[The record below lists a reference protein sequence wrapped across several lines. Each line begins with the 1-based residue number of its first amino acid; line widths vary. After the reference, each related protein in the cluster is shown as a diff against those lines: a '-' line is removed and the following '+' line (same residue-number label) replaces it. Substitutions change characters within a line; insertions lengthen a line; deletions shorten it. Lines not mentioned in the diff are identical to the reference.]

1 MKTISE
7 KNQTLQGTNRR
18 TSMTRGLALP
28 MENREAKNA
37 LYGYYKR
44 EVERRKN
51 EFVMTDELKQQISEV
66 GDFLTTETRYYG
78 LFLPGSIGNGKT
90 TMLKA
95 IRDLLIYLVENDR
108 IRYCEGD
115 KYPRFV
121 TARDMTNIAKDADE
135 FRSLKTTKYLILD
148 DLCEEPA
155 EVLSFGNY
163 IYPFV
168 ELLEYRYEQM
178 LPTFISSNFGA
189 VDIEEKYH
197 SARISDRMKEMFKII
212 SFKEESFR

>member
-1 MKTISE
+1 
-7 KNQTLQGTNRR
+7 
-18 TSMTRGLALP
+18 

>member
-1 MKTISE
+1 
-7 KNQTLQGTNRR
+7 
-18 TSMTRGLALP
+18 

-95 IRDLLIYLVENDR
+95 IRNLLIYLVENDR

-121 TARDMTNIAKDADE
+121 TARDMANIAKDADE

>member
-1 MKTISE
+1 M
-7 KNQTLQGTNRR
+7 G
-18 TSMTRGLALP
+18 
-28 MENREAKNA
+28 NREAKNA

-95 IRDLLIYLVENDR
+95 IRDLLIYLVESDR

-121 TARDMTNIAKDADE
+121 TARDMANIAKDADE

>member
-1 MKTISE
+1 
-7 KNQTLQGTNRR
+7 
-18 TSMTRGLALP
+18 MTRGLALP
-28 MENREAKNA
+28 MEKREAKNA

-121 TARDMTNIAKDADE
+121 TARDMANIAKDADE

-163 IYPFV
+163 VYPFV

>member
-1 MKTISE
+1 
-7 KNQTLQGTNRR
+7 
-18 TSMTRGLALP
+18 MTRGLALP

-95 IRDLLIYLVENDR
+95 IRDLLIYLVESDR

-121 TARDMTNIAKDADE
+121 TARDMANIAKDADE

-197 SARISDRMKEMFKII
+197 SARVSDRMKEMFKII

>member
-66 GDFLTTETRYYG
+66 GNFLTTETRYYG

-95 IRDLLIYLVENDR
+95 IRDLLIYLVESDR

-121 TARDMTNIAKDADE
+121 TARDMANIAKDADE

>member
-1 MKTISE
+1 
-7 KNQTLQGTNRR
+7 
-18 TSMTRGLALP
+18 MTRGLALP

-121 TARDMTNIAKDADE
+121 TARDMTNNAKDADE
-135 FRSLKTTKYLILD
+135 FRSLKATKYLILD

>member
-1 MKTISE
+1 
-7 KNQTLQGTNRR
+7 
-18 TSMTRGLALP
+18 
-28 MENREAKNA
+28 MENREVKNA

-95 IRDLLIYLVENDR
+95 IRDLLIYLVESGR

-121 TARDMTNIAKDADE
+121 TARDMVNIAKDADE
-135 FRSLKTTKYLILD
+135 FRSLKSTKYLILD

-189 VDIEEKYH
+189 VDLEEKYH
-197 SARISDRMKEMFKII
+197 SVRVSDRMKEMFKII

>member
-1 MKTISE
+1 
-7 KNQTLQGTNRR
+7 
-18 TSMTRGLALP
+18 

-51 EFVMTDELKQQISEV
+51 EFVITDELKQQISEV

>member
-1 MKTISE
+1 
-7 KNQTLQGTNRR
+7 
-18 TSMTRGLALP
+18 MTRGLALP
-28 MENREAKNA
+28 MENREVKNA

-95 IRDLLIYLVENDR
+95 IRDLLIYLVESGR

-121 TARDMTNIAKDADE
+121 TARDMVNIAKDADE
-135 FRSLKTTKYLILD
+135 FRSLKATKYLILD

>member
-1 MKTISE
+1 
-7 KNQTLQGTNRR
+7 
-18 TSMTRGLALP
+18 MTRGLALP

-95 IRDLLIYLVENDR
+95 IRNLLIYLVENDR

-121 TARDMTNIAKDADE
+121 TARDMANIAKDADE

>member
-1 MKTISE
+1 
-7 KNQTLQGTNRR
+7 
-18 TSMTRGLALP
+18 
-28 MENREAKNA
+28 MENREAKNT

-95 IRDLLIYLVENDR
+95 IRDLLIYLVESDR

-121 TARDMTNIAKDADE
+121 TARDMANIAKDADE

-168 ELLEYRYEQM
+168 DLLEYRYEQM

>member
-1 MKTISE
+1 
-7 KNQTLQGTNRR
+7 
-18 TSMTRGLALP
+18 MTRGLALP

-121 TARDMTNIAKDADE
+121 TARDMANIAKDADE

>member
-1 MKTISE
+1 
-7 KNQTLQGTNRR
+7 
-18 TSMTRGLALP
+18 

-121 TARDMTNIAKDADE
+121 TARDMTNIAKYADE
-135 FRSLKTTKYLILD
+135 FRSLKATKYLILD

-163 IYPFV
+163 VYPFV

>member
-1 MKTISE
+1 
-7 KNQTLQGTNRR
+7 
-18 TSMTRGLALP
+18 

-121 TARDMTNIAKDADE
+121 TARDMANIAKDADE

-163 IYPFV
+163 VYPFV
-168 ELLEYRYEQM
+168 ELLEYRYEHM

>member
-1 MKTISE
+1 
-7 KNQTLQGTNRR
+7 
-18 TSMTRGLALP
+18 

-121 TARDMTNIAKDADE
+121 TARDMANISKDADE

>member
-1 MKTISE
+1 
-7 KNQTLQGTNRR
+7 
-18 TSMTRGLALP
+18 MTRGLALP

-95 IRDLLIYLVENDR
+95 IRDLLIYLVESDR

-121 TARDMTNIAKDADE
+121 TARDMANIAKDADD

>member
-1 MKTISE
+1 
-7 KNQTLQGTNRR
+7 
-18 TSMTRGLALP
+18 

-121 TARDMTNIAKDADE
+121 TARDMANIAKDADE

>member
-1 MKTISE
+1 
-7 KNQTLQGTNRR
+7 
-18 TSMTRGLALP
+18 

-121 TARDMTNIAKDADE
+121 TARDMANIAKDADE

-197 SARISDRMKEMFKII
+197 SARVSDRMKEMFKII

>member
-1 MKTISE
+1 
-7 KNQTLQGTNRR
+7 
-18 TSMTRGLALP
+18 
-28 MENREAKNA
+28 MESREVKNA
-37 LYGYYKR
+37 LYGFYKR
-44 EVERRKN
+44 EVEKRKN
-51 EFVMTDELKQQISEV
+51 EFIFTAGLKQQLSDI
-66 GDFLTTETRYYG
+66 GDFLTSETRYYG

-95 IRDLLIYLVENDR
+95 IRDLLVYLVESDK

-121 TARDMTNIAKDADE
+121 TARDMANIARDADE
-135 FRSLKTTKYLILD
+135 FRSLKSARYLLVD

-155 EVLSFGNY
+155 EVVSFGNY

-168 ELLEYRYEQM
+168 ELIEYRYEQM

-197 SARISDRMKEMFKII
+197 SARISDRMKEMFRII
-212 SFKEESFR
+212 SFTEESFR

>member
-95 IRDLLIYLVENDR
+95 IRDLLIYLVESDR

-121 TARDMTNIAKDADE
+121 TARDMANIAKDADE

>member
-1 MKTISE
+1 
-7 KNQTLQGTNRR
+7 
-18 TSMTRGLALP
+18 MTRGLALP
-28 MENREAKNA
+28 MENREAKNT

-95 IRDLLIYLVENDR
+95 IRDLLIYLVESDR

-121 TARDMTNIAKDADE
+121 TARDMANIAKDADE

-168 ELLEYRYEQM
+168 DLLEYRYEQM

>member
-1 MKTISE
+1 
-7 KNQTLQGTNRR
+7 
-18 TSMTRGLALP
+18 MTRGLALP
-28 MENREAKNA
+28 MESREAKNA

-95 IRDLLIYLVENDR
+95 IRNLLIYLVENDR

-121 TARDMTNIAKDADE
+121 TARDMANIAKDADE